1 MREVAWARLQGPV
14 TSVLQ
19 YTLVSR
25 VGPGCSAALCT
36 TESRRLLLF
45 SCLLLYLY
53 QLFKLVALVCQYV
66 CSSFTVRVYL
76 STNISV
82 FESRQSHGALAL
94 TLCGGSAQPLSGCA
108 ACGPHSRGRA
118 WRWDV

>member
-14 TSVLQ
+14 TSVLHSCW
-19 YTLVSR
+19 TGV
-25 VGPGCSAALCT
+25 LCCFVRT
-36 TESRRLLLF
+36 PEHTPRLLF
-45 SCLLLYLY
+45 LLYLY

-76 STNISV
+76 STNRSV

-94 TLCGGSAQPLSGCA
+94 TLCGGSAHDLCLGARCL
-108 ACGPHSRGRA
+108 CGPHSRVA
-118 WRWDV
+118 WPRVAVGVAL